1 METKGNHE
9 ETTPPVLTSSQ
20 PHNFD
25 DFRTPTPSS
34 TTFRSGIK
42 ISRGK
47 TPKNNRN
54 VLIIFSFFQE

>member
-9 ETTPPVLTSSQ
+9 ETTTPVLTSSQ

-42 ISRGK
+42 NQSR
-47 TPKNNRN
+47 KNA
-54 VLIIFSFFQE
+54 QKQP